1 VDEIEQ
7 ETLLRAAAP
16 LIELAIVE
24 DVGPG
29 DATSEA
35 TIAAGAVLTGR
46 IVAKAQGVVAGLP
59 VAKAVFHRVDPAIRF
74 IAHVADGQEVV
85 AGELL
90 AEATG
95 PGRSLL
101 AAERTVLNF
110 LQRMSGIATLT
121 RQFVDAVA
129 TSRATILDTRK
140 TLPGFRTLDK
150 YAVRMGGG
158 QNHRTALYDMI
169 LIKDNHVDAAG
180 GILPA
185 VRRARDHHPSLP
197 VEVEVRDFDELAEA
211 LSIEP
216 QLDRIMLDN
225 MDTESMRRAVA
236 LARGRV
242 PLEASGGLGLEA
254 AAEVA
259 ATGVD
264 YISVGSLTHSV
275 RALDISMKIERP
287 GRQAAGDGSAARI
300 AEIKAGLGERLAILG
315 HQYQRDEV
323 LRFADYLGDSLQLAR
338 DATQTAA
345 EYIVFCGVHFMA
357 ETAAILAGPGQ
368 QVFSPDPGAGCYLAD
383 TANLEDVAGAWA
395 LLDAALGDAGQDIMP
410 VTYVN
415 SSAQLKAFCG
425 ERGGIVCTSGNAA
438 RVMSWALAQRPRVFF
453 FPDQHL
459 GRNTARAMG
468 IEAGEMLLWDTR
480 QPPAADA
487 IRRARVILWPGA
499 CNVHQR
505 FRPEQVHAVRARY
518 PGVRVLVHPEC
529 KAEVVDLAD
538 AAGSTAYIVQQVE
551 AAPPGTR
558 WAIGTESHLVE
569 RLQKEHPDQE
579 ILSLSP
585 VPAFC
590 RTMGQITLTN
600 LAAVLE
606 SLAAGRPINRVTVP
620 GAVAGPA
627 RLALERMLAV

>member
-1 VDEIEQ
+1 VDEIEHQ
-7 ETLLRAAAP
+7 ALLRAAAP
-16 LIELAIVE
+16 LIELAVAE

-29 DATSEA
+29 DATSES
-35 TIAAGAVLTGR
+35 TIAEDAVLTGR
-46 IVAKAQGVVAGLP
+46 IVAKAHGVVAGLP
-59 VAKAVFHRVDPAIRF
+59 VARAVFHRLNPAIRF
-74 IAHVADGQEVV
+74 QAHVADGQEVV
-85 AGELL
+85 PGELL
-90 AEATG
+90 AEAKG

-129 TSRATILDTRK
+129 CTQATVLDTRK
-140 TLPGFRTLDK
+140 TLPGFRALDK

-158 QNHRTALYDMI
+158 QNHRAALYDMI
-169 LIKDNHVDAAG
+169 LIKDNHVDGAG

-185 VRRARDHHPSLP
+185 VQRARGSYPALP
-197 VEVEVRDFDELAEA
+197 IEVEVRDFDELAQA
-211 LSIEP
+211 LSVDP
-216 QLDRIMLDN
+216 PLDRIMLDN
-225 MDTESMRRAVA
+225 MDLETMRRAVA
-236 LARGRV
+236 LTSGRV
-242 PLEASGGLGLEA
+242 PLEASGGLGLEG

-287 GRQAAGDGSAARI
+287 GMPAAGAGTATRI
-300 AEIKAGLGERLAILG
+300 AEIKAVLGERLAILG

-323 LRFADYLGDSLQLAR
+323 VRFADIVGDSLQLAR

-345 EYIVFCGVHFMA
+345 DYIVFCGVHFMA
-357 ETAAILAGPGQ
+357 ETAAILARPGQ
-368 QVFSPDPGAGCYLAD
+368 QVLSPDPEAGCYLAD
-383 TANLEDVAGAWA
+383 TASIHDVTGAWD
-395 LLDAALGDAGQDIMP
+395 LLGVALGDAGQDITP

-425 ERGGIVCTSGNAA
+425 KRGGIVCTSGNAG
-438 RVMSWALAQRPRVFF
+438 RVLAWALAQRPRVFF

-459 GRNTARAMG
+459 GRNTARGMG
-468 IEAGEMLLWDTR
+468 IGDEDLLLWDTR
-480 QPPAADA
+480 HPPAPEA

-505 FRPEQVHAVRARY
+505 FRPEQVRAARAHR

-529 KAEVVDLAD
+529 RAEVVDLAD
-538 AAGSTAYIVQQVE
+538 SAGSTAFIVQQVA

-558 WAIGTESHLVE
+558 WAIGTESHLVH
-569 RLQKEHPDQE
+569 RLQKEHPEQE
-579 ILSLSP
+579 VLSLSP

-590 RTMGQITLTN
+590 RTMGQITLAN
-600 LAAVLE
+600 LAAVLD
-606 SLAAGRPINRVTVP
+606 SLAEGRPANRVTVA
-620 GAVAGPA
+620 GEVAAPA